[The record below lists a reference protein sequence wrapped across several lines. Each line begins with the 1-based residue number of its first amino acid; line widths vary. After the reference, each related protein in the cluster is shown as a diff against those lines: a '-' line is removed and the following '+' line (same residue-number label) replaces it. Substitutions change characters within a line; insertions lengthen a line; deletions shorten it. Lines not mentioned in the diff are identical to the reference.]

1 MMAEALVLYQMS
13 LEKESRY
20 EENAEFSRR
29 RIKSLTRSMKQEE
42 DEEEAEGEEA
52 KP

>member
-1 MMAEALVLYQMS
+1 MKSEALVLYQLS

-20 EENAEFSRR
+20 EDNAEFSRR
-29 RIKSLTRSMKQEE
+29 RIRNLTRPAKQAEEDE
-42 DEEEAEGEEA
+42 DEEEA